1 MIGTR
6 FKSPKY
12 ETNMQPNQRYQW
24 VFGNITFRNVDIVT
38 VKRQTTKIA
47 QKILFFWW
55 DVIGASKK
63 KMFTDEFLNA

>member
-1 MIGTR
+1 MSAWAFPNYNLSQTMNSDIGTR

-38 VKRQTTKIA
+38 VKRQTIKIA
-47 QKILFFWW
+47 QKIIFF
-55 DVIGASKK
+55 
-63 KMFTDEFLNA
+63 LH